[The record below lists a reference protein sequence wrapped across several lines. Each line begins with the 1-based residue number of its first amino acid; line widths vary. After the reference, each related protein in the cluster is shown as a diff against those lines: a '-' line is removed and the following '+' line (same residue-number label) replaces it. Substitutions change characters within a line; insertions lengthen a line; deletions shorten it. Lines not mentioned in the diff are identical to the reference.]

1 MMLFKH
7 LRKIDSTN
15 NNNRDYIMEQVD
27 ERKFVVSYGR
37 YGATMAKKPYPI
49 SQWDK
54 VLAEKIAS
62 GYTDVTD
69 TIQVVVQEV
78 TEEKYKPLENN
89 LVAKLVEKLMG
100 YANIALKKSY
110 KITAKEVSKKMIDM
124 AQDKIYALSSAT
136 SLEKFNQALEE
147 LFAILPRKMK
157 DVKEYLASSESDFNS
172 VLEREQD
179 LLDIMATKVSQLSN
193 TSSTIEGE
201 KTILETMGISIF
213 PCTEE
218 QIDEIKAFLDP
229 ETLCKFDSAYRVIN
243 KKTESSFKDF
253 CKDNHIGRKDIHY
266 FYHGSRN
273 QNFWSILCNGLKL
286 KPNAVRTGNMFGYGI
301 YFAPL
306 AKKSVGYTSLNGFW
320 SKEHGDEGYLAVFK
334 VAYKKAFD
342 VHQWSSEY
350 SQYTKHHIRAKGC
363 DALFA
368 HAGLSLRNDEVIV
381 YDENQCTIQYLIR
394 LK

>member
-1 MMLFKH
+1 MLFKH
-7 LRKIDSTN
+7 LRKIDSSN

-27 ERKFVVSYGR
+27 ERKFTVSYGR
-37 YGATMAKKPYPI
+37 YGAAMMKRTYPI

-54 VLAEKIAS
+54 VLNEKLSS
-62 GYTDVTD
+62 GYTDVTE
-69 TIQVVVQEV
+69 TVQVIVQEV
-78 TEEKYKPLENN
+78 AEENYKPLENT
-89 LVAKLVEKLMG
+89 LVATLVDKLMQ
-100 YANIALKKSY
+100 YANIALKKCY
-110 KITAKEVSKKMIDM
+110 KIKAKEVSKKMIDM
-124 AQDKIYALSSAT
+124 AQEKINTLSSAT
-136 SLEKFNQALEE
+136 SLEEFNQTLVE
-147 LFAILPRKMK
+147 LFAILPRKMQ
-157 DVKEYLASSESDFNS
+157 DVKDYLATSESDFNA

-179 LLDIMATKVSQLSN
+179 LLDIMTTKVSQLSN
-193 TSSTIEGE
+193 SSYIEGE
-201 KTILETMGISIF
+201 KTILESMGISIF

-218 QIDEIKAFLDP
+218 QIDEIKNFLDP
-229 ETLCKFDSAYRVIN
+229 ETRNKFDSAYRVIN
-243 KKTESSFKDF
+243 KKTESKFKEF
-253 CKDNHIGRKDIHY
+253 CKKNHMGKRDIKY

-286 KPNAVRTGNMFGYGI
+286 KPNAVRTGNMFGWGI

-320 SKEHGDEGYLAVFK
+320 TKEHEEEGFLAVFK

-342 VHQWSSEY
+342 VYTWDSEY
-350 SQYTKHHIRAKGC
+350 SQYTKHHVRAKGC

-368 HAGLSLRNDEVIV
+368 HAGSSLRNDEVIV